1 MGRILLIFISILISL
16 LISSLTRKWIRY
28 LIILLFLGGMIVLF
42 VYICSLITRIKNFV
56 KNSYNISLITTIFLG
71 RFFSF
76 FYCQYWDLGLPI
88 KYLYISG
95 IYIKSNFILIFLCIG
110 YLLLVLLIRI
120 KISQKFKGGL
130 KSKIHDF

>member
-28 LIILLFLGGMIVLF
+28 LIILLFLGGIIVLF
-42 VYICSLITRIKNFV
+42 VYICSLITTIKNFL
-56 KNSYNISLITTIFLG
+56 KNSYNFGLVATSILLG
-71 RFFSF
+71 SFSF
-76 FYCQYWDLGLPI
+76 FYCQSWELN
-88 KYLYISG
+88 LYMKSMFISTL
-95 IYIKSNFILIFLCIG
+95 YIKSNFILIFLCVI

-130 KSKIHDF
+130 KSKIYDF